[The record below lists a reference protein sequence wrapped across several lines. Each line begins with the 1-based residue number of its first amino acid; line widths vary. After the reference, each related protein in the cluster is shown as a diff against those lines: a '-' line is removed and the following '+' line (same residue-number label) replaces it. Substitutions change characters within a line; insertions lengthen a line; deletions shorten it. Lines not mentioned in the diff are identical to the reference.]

1 MFELRLPTMTLSL
14 DHPVVM
20 GIVNVT
26 PDSFSDGGRFLIP
39 QHAIEHG
46 LALAAQG
53 AQIVDVGGESTRSGA
68 SPVDADEELRRVTEV
83 IAGFAAQHVIVSV
96 DTRHAVVAERAIK
109 HGASIINDVSGLRDP
124 AMREVAARYD
134 VPVVIMHS
142 PVDDPA
148 TMQQHAHYGDVVAEV
163 IAFLQQQIDLA
174 HRDGVEQIIIDP
186 GIGFGKTA
194 EHNLELICRLDEIV
208 ALGHPVLVGASRK
221 RFIGD
226 ITRSKSPADRLAGT
240 LTVHLTALDR
250 GARLVRAHDVAE
262 HAQAIRMWQ
271 ALQP

>member
-1 MFELRLPTMTLSL
+1 MFELRLPTVTLSL
-14 DHPVVM
+14 EHPVVM

-26 PDSFSDGGRFLIP
+26 PDSFSDGGRFLAP
-39 QHAIEHG
+39 HHAIEHG

-83 IAGFAAQHVIVSV
+83 IAGLAAQHVIVSV
-96 DTRHAVVAERAIK
+96 DTRHAVVAEHAVQ

-142 PVDDPA
+142 PVDNPA
-148 TMQQHAHYGDVVAEV
+148 TMQQHAQYGDVVADV
-163 IAFLQQQIDLA
+163 IAFLQHQIDLA
-174 HRDGVEQIIIDP
+174 HQDGVEQIIIDP
-186 GIGFGKTA
+186 GIGFGKTT

-208 ALGHPVLVGASRK
+208 ALGYPVLVGVSRK

-226 ITRSKSPADRLAGT
+226 ITRSKSPAHRLAGT
-240 LTVHLTALDR
+240 LAAHLAALDR
-250 GARLVRAHDVAE
+250 GARLVRVHDVAD

-271 ALQP
+271 ALRI